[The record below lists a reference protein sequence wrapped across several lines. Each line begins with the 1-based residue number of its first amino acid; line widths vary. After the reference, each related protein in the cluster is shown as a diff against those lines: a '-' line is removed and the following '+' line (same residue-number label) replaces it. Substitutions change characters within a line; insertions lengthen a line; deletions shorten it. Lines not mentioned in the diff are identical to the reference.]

1 MRLSIVVPVWNRAD
15 RVRVALA
22 CAERAA
28 SELGLEAELLVVD
41 DASTDGAAELVEREF
56 PGATLLRNE
65 SNRGFAVT
73 ANRGL
78 AAARGELLLLLN
90 SDTELGAP
98 ALGALVAALDEEPG
112 LDLVAPRLV
121 DAAGATQAS
130 CMAFPTPATALWFGS
145 PLERWFPRARELR
158 RYRLDDFDHRGRRE
172 DVQPPAAC
180 WLLRRAAW
188 ERVGPFDEGLELFFN
203 DVDWC
208 RRLAAAGG
216 RLAYL
221 PGPEVVHHEGS
232 STSLRP
238 DFVPRWHLDRLRYHR
253 KHHGRA
259 AAALVKLVV
268 TWTYL
273 DWLARNGLRRLAGR
287 DAEPAAP
294 LSRALAS
301 FLRS

>member
-15 RVRVALA
+15 RVRVALDSA
-22 CAERAA
+22 SRAVA
-28 SELGLEAELLVVD
+28 DLGLEAELIVVD
-41 DASTDGAAELVEREF
+41 DASEDDAAEVVAREH
-56 PGATLLRNE
+56 PAARLLRNE
-65 SNRGFAVT
+65 VNRGFAVT

-78 AAARGELLLLLN
+78 AAATGDLLLLLN
-90 SDTELGAP
+90 SDTELGSE
-98 ALGALVAALDEEPG
+98 ALAGLVRALEAEPQ

-121 DAAGATQAS
+121 DGAGGTLHS
-130 CMAFPTPATALWFGS
+130 CMAFPRRATALWFGS

-158 RYRLDDFDHRGRRE
+158 RYRLDDFDHHSRRE
-172 DVQPPAAC
+172 DLQPPAAC

-188 ERVGPFDEGLELFFN
+188 ERIGPFDEGLELFFN

-208 RRLAAAGG
+208 RRLVGAGG

-221 PGPEVVHHEGS
+221 PEPTVVHHEGS
-232 STSLRP
+232 STSLRS

-253 KHHGRA
+253 KHHGRGT
-259 AAALVKLVV
+259 AALLKLVV

-273 DWLARNGLRRLAGR
+273 DWLVRNGLRRLGGG
-287 DAEPAAP
+287 DAEPTAP

>member
-1 MRLSIVVPVWNRAD
+1 VRLSIVVPVWNRAD
-15 RVRVALA
+15 RARVALD
-22 CAERAA
+22 CAARAVE
-28 SELGLEAELLVVD
+28 ELGLEAELVVVD
-41 DASTDGAAELVEREF
+41 DASTDGADELVEREF
-56 PGATLLRNE
+56 PGARLLRNE
-65 SNRGFAVT
+65 RNRGFAVT
-73 ANRGL
+73 ANRGM

-90 SDTELGAP
+90 SDTELGAE
-98 ALGALVAALDEEPG
+98 ALGALVAALEAEPG
-112 LDLVAPRLV
+112 LDLVAPRLT
-121 DAAGATQAS
+121 DADGTTQTS
-130 CMAFPTPATALWFGS
+130 CMAFPSPATALWFGS
-145 PLERWFPRARELR
+145 PLERWFPRSRELR
-158 RYRLDDFDHRGRRE
+158 RYRLDDFDHRERRE
-172 DVQPPAAC
+172 DLQPPAAC
-180 WLLRRAAW
+180 WLLRREVW

-208 RRLAAAGG
+208 RRLLDGGG

-221 PGPEVVHHEGS
+221 PEPWVVHHEGS
-232 STSLRP
+232 STSLRT

-253 KHHGRA
+253 KHHGRGG
-259 AAALVKLVV
+259 AALVKLVV